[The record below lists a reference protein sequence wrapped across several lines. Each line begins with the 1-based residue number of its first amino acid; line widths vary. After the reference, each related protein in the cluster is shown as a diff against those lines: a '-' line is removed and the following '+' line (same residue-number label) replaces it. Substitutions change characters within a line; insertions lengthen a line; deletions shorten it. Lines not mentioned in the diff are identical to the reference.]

1 CRYAR
6 FNRGRFEIMAEAITV
21 ARPYADAVYKMAV
34 ANNSLS
40 QWSKMLQL
48 AAEIAEDEQVKLLI
62 GNPRVSAK
70 QLGDIFL
77 EIGRGKFNAEAR
89 NLVMLLIENKR
100 VVVLSQISQ
109 LFEQLKARHE
119 GVLEARIVSAFAI
132 ENRQLKKLVEDLEQK
147 FKRKIEAQ
155 VSIDP
160 ELIGGIKVEVGD
172 EILDASVRGKLEAMA
187 VALKS

>member
-1 CRYAR
+1 
-6 FNRGRFEIMAEAITV
+6 MAEAITV
-21 ARPYADAVYKMAV
+21 ARPYADAVYKMAA

-77 EIGRGKFNAEAR
+77 EIGRSKFNAEAR

>member
-1 CRYAR
+1 
-6 FNRGRFEIMAEAITV
+6 MAEAITV

-77 EIGRGKFNAEAR
+77 EIGRSKFNAEAR

-155 VSIDP
+155 VSVDP

>member
-1 CRYAR
+1 
-6 FNRGRFEIMAEAITV
+6 MAEAITV

-62 GNPRVSAK
+62 GNPVVSAK

-77 EIGRGKFNAEAR
+77 EIGRSKFNAEAR

>member
-1 CRYAR
+1 
-6 FNRGRFEIMAEAITV
+6 MAEAITV

-62 GNPRVSAK
+62 GNPVVSAK

-77 EIGRGKFNAEAR
+77 EIGRSKFNAEAR

-160 ELIGGIKVEVGD
+160 ELIGGIKVEVRD

>member
-1 CRYAR
+1 
-6 FNRGRFEIMAEAITV
+6 MAEAITV
-21 ARPYADAVYKMAV
+21 ARPYADAVYKLAV
-34 ANNSLS
+34 ANNSLP

-48 AAEIAEDEQVKLLI
+48 AAKISEDEQVKLLI
-62 GNPRVSAK
+62 GNPVVSAK

-77 EIGRGKFNAEAR
+77 EIGRSKFNAEAR
-89 NLVMLLIENKR
+89 NLMMLLIENKR
-100 VVVLSQISQ
+100 IVVLSQISQ
-109 LFEQLKARHE
+109 LFEQLRAQHE
-119 GVLEARIVSAFAI
+119 GVLEAKIVSAFAM

-160 ELIGGIKVEVGD
+160 ELIGGVKVEVGD

>member
-1 CRYAR
+1 
-6 FNRGRFEIMAEAITV
+6 MAEAITV

-34 ANNSLS
+34 ANNSLF

-48 AAEIAEDEQVKLLI
+48 AAEIAEDEQIKLLI

-77 EIGRGKFNAEAR
+77 EIGRSKFNAEAR